1 MFPFWFEQVKL
12 YLNFYISKINA
23 SVHTRVVSLIIEIL
37 IMKLQFYKY
46 HGCGNDF
53 IMIDNRT
60 AFFPSDDQGLIASLC
75 SRHFGI
81 GADGLILLEEE
92 DKSFKMLYF
101 NADGKEGSMCG
112 NGGRCF
118 VAFCKH
124 LQLMDTDISFN
135 AFDGIH
141 QGIVIE
147 DKHPTYKISLSLH
160 DTNADS
166 DIFIDT
172 GSPHHIEVVENLPTY
187 NVYSKGKEIRN
198 TYPKGVN
205 VNFVEK
211 TNDIIQVRTYERG
224 VEDETLACGTGV
236 TAVAISYAIK
246 EEKEG
251 DNVFYINTKGGELKV
266 SFNKEKNNFSNIKLE
281 ADAVCV
287 YKGEFELLEV
297 II

>member
-1 MFPFWFEQVKL
+1 
-12 YLNFYISKINA
+12 
-23 SVHTRVVSLIIEIL
+23 
-37 IMKLQFYKY
+37 MKLQFYKY

-53 IMIDNRT
+53 IMIDNRD
-60 AFFPSDDQGLIASLC
+60 AFFPSEDQKLIASLC

-92 DKSFKMLYF
+92 DKGFKMLYY

-124 LQLMDTDISFN
+124 LQLMGTGISFI
-135 AFDGIH
+135 AYDGIH

-147 DKHPTYKISLSLH
+147 DKHPRYKISLSLH

-166 DIFIDT
+166 DVFIDT

-187 NVYSKGKEIRN
+187 NVYNKGKEIRN
-198 TYPKGVN
+198 SNAYTKGVN

-211 TNDIIQVRTYERG
+211 RDDIIYVRTYERG

-251 DNVFYINTKGGELKV
+251 NRAFYINTKGGKLKV
-266 SFNKEKNNFSNIKLE
+266 SFNKEKSNFSNIKLE

-287 YKGEFELLEV
+287 YKGEFEL
-297 II
+297 